1 MALKGNECQ
10 ERIQREA
17 DKIRE
22 NIWERCLDFSVLG
35 SRGNQVW
42 VMKSGDLHSRYY
54 SYILDITV
62 ALMKL
67 EEITY
72 KNTQV
77 E

>member
-22 NIWERCLDFSVLG
+22 KIQEGCLDFSGLG

-42 VMKSGDLHSRYY
+42 VMKSGE
-54 SYILDITV
+54 V
-62 ALMKL
+62 AF
-67 EEITY
+67 
-72 KNTQV
+72 
-77 E
+77 